1 MQVIDVADPAEAAEL
16 AADLIDD
23 YSPRVLGVATGA
35 TPGPLYRVLV
45 DRHRL
50 AADTTVCLLDEY
62 IGLPVG
68 HRQRYRQVIAGQL
81 ATPLGLSVVAPDVDA
96 LDISSACGSYET
108 ALADLGGV
116 DLQIL
121 GIGRNGHIGF
131 NEPGTSFDSVTHV
144 VELMSTTRVDNA
156 RFFDGLGR
164 VPTHAITQG
173 LATIRRAKRIVLIA
187 VGDAKAS
194 AVAAML
200 EGSISPANPASALRD
215 HADMVVIAD
224 RKALTQR
231 TTHRPTYFGAA

>member
-1 MQVIDVADPAEAAEL
+1 MQVIEVADPAAAADL
-16 AADLIDD
+16 AADLIDE

-35 TPGPLYRVLV
+35 TPSPLYRVLV

-68 HRQRYRQVIAGQL
+68 HGQRYRQIIARQL
-81 ATPLGLSVVAPDVDA
+81 ATPLGLTVVAPDVDA
-96 LDISSACGSYET
+96 LDLSAACGSYET

-144 VELMSTTRVDNA
+144 VELTSTTRADNA
-156 RFFDGLGR
+156 RFFDGAAS
-164 VPTHAITQG
+164 VPRHAITQG
-173 LATIRRAKRIVLIA
+173 IATIRRAKRIVLIA

-194 AVAAML
+194 AVAAMI

-215 HADMVVIAD
+215 HADVVLVAD
-224 RKALTQR
+224 REALTQR
-231 TTHRPTYFGAA
+231 TTHRHTHSGAA